1 MLANTVICKNPAS
14 IFVCISA
21 VKIKQGTP
29 KLIDRRVT
37 NCTRYSN
44 PSFTHKNP
52 IAARMKTGAT
62 TSETEKRRDISK
74 SLFCEQNPA
83 TCQISRCLAY
93 AEYPKV
99 SMTLLFEGLRLLR
112 FHSPLPMRYPVDRQ
126 NKLCTQ
132 PLAIQHG

>member
-52 IAARMKTGAT
+52 IAARIKTGAT

-74 SLFCEQNPA
+74 SPFCEQDPE
-83 TCQISRCLAY
+83 TYQISCGVAY
-93 AEYPKV
+93 AEYLKV
-99 SMTLLFEGLRLLR
+99 SMTLR
-112 FHSPLPMRYPVDRQ
+112 FKMVVLIEVS
-126 NKLCTQ
+126 
-132 PLAIQHG
+132 